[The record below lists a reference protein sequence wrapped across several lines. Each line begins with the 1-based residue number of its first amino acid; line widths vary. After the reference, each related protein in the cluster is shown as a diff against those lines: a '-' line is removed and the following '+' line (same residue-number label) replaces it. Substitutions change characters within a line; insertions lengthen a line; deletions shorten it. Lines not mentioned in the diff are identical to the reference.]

1 MGHDR
6 CGGAPLADILHF
18 LLVPDKASGRKVR
31 RALASDRTRG
41 GVVVGTFGELLD
53 HACKAYLL
61 KPAETDWNDRLGEA
75 SRKLTDA
82 FWSDSLNADLD
93 GSVAV
98 LDRELRRLLAALG
111 PGRDLA
117 PVEKSRLSDRG
128 KRHLADLSRLHEM
141 MGRVLP
147 DDLATIQSLL
157 AADGTDVH
165 RIVKVYRKI
174 GFPTLSP
181 WQEALIGKLATDA
194 KEACDPEFETILA
207 GNLIPGP
214 LGKAKS
220 ALRHLQENLF
230 RTGPS
235 KVALDDSVTCLGV
248 RDLLEVAEIAAGMIQ
263 RALDDDSRLRASD
276 IGLLLPGDG
285 SCEDAVREV
294 FSKAGLPVS
303 GLEGAP
309 RLRNLGGEA
318 VFLFLATRRRPA
330 PAMALAALYSSPLMP
345 WDAATGNRL
354 AMRIMKGKYRPEGSA
369 EMSVEGR
376 RMMDL
381 LREEHEAPRSL
392 AEALKTFGSLLAGS
406 APMARH
412 VEAARAALESLGEA
426 IRRIKGK
433 DVPWEEL
440 TSLVPQ
446 APVPSGAGLELT
458 REGVALFLEGEE
470 PWRAVRI
477 LFVLGF
483 SGGRFPAGPDR
494 SPVFDP
500 PDTAALKS
508 DHGFALETPEEGM
521 ARRRDLFLRQLGAVG
536 DRVVFLAPLRDA
548 MGEDLAPSGTITFM
562 SRLFNGIQ
570 APEDL
575 LSILERESHRSRVKG
590 LAVAPPA
597 NPVVSGVLDVRDPE
611 LKIDLLLDRSGKPR
625 PLSASGFDTLMVS
638 PLAWFLQREDIVPL
652 RWAPEELDPMT
663 KGTLAHEVFEYLFRA
678 GIPLPTA
685 EKIKSA
691 AGKLLNEAILRLA
704 PFLTG
709 TEWYVERR
717 NLLNDVETAAL
728 RWRELLVR
736 CGANILGVE
745 TSLTGEFE
753 GVPIRGRTDL
763 LLSLPSGSIFVVDYK
778 KSTSRSRRKC
788 MEEGYDLQASLY
800 RRMLRSGKVA
810 DGGVEALSGALKEGG
825 EIGVL
830 YYMMDDQRAL
840 TDTSGWIPRSV
851 SGVQELGSEISRN
864 GEVLVRERILALRA
878 GNIPL
883 NREDDGETFEKIG
896 VKTYALED
904 SPLVMRFAHPAPAEE
919 DVE

>member
-1 MGHDR
+1 
-6 CGGAPLADILHF
+6 
-18 LLVPDKASGRKVR
+18 V
-31 RALASDRTRG
+31 
-41 GVVVGTFGELLD
+41 D

-61 KPAETDWNDRLGEA
+61 KPAETDWNDQLWEA

-82 FWSDSLNADLD
+82 FWSESLKADPD
-93 GSVAV
+93 GSVAI

-117 PVEKSRLSDRG
+117 PVGKSRMSDRG
-128 KRHLADLSRLHEM
+128 KRHLADLSRLHET

-147 DDLATIQSLL
+147 DGLATIQSLL
-157 AADGTDVH
+157 AADGTDAH

-174 GFPTLSP
+174 GFPTLPP
-181 WQEALIGKLATDA
+181 WQEALLGKFVADA
-194 KEACDPEFETILA
+194 AGAGDPELETILT
-207 GNLIPGP
+207 GSLIPGP
-214 LGKAKS
+214 AGKTKS

-230 RTGPS
+230 RPGPS

-248 RDLLEVAEIAAGMIQ
+248 RDSLEAAEIAAGMIQ
-263 RALDDDSRLRASD
+263 KALDGDSRLRTSE

-294 FSKAGLPVS
+294 FSRAGLPVS
-303 GLEGAP
+303 GLEGCP

-330 PAMALAALYSSPLMP
+330 PVMALAALYSSPLMP
-345 WDAATGNRL
+345 WDAAIGNRL
-354 AMRIMKGKYRPEGSA
+354 AMRIMNGKYCPEAPA
-369 EMSVEGR
+369 EMPAEGR

-392 AEALKTFGSLLAGS
+392 AEALKTFGFLLNGS
-406 APMARH
+406 GPMARH
-412 VEAARAALESLGEA
+412 AEESRAALESLGEA
-426 IRRIKGK
+426 ILRIKGK

-440 TSLVPQ
+440 TSIVPQ

-470 PWRAVRI
+470 PWRPVRI

-483 SGGRFPAGPDR
+483 SGGRYPAGPDR

-500 PDTAALKS
+500 PDTAALKA
-508 DHGFALETPEEGM
+508 DHGYVLETPEEGM
-521 ARRRDLFLRQLGAVG
+521 ARRRALFLRQLGG
-536 DRVVFLAPLRDA
+536 IGERVVFLAPLRDA
-548 MGEDLAPSGTITFM
+548 MGEDLAPSGTTTFM
-562 SRLFNGIQ
+562 SRLFKGIQ

-575 LSILERESHRSRVKG
+575 LLILERESHRSRVKG

-597 NPVVSGVLDVRDPE
+597 DPVLTEILEVQDPD
-611 LKIDLLLDRSGKPR
+611 LKIDLLVDGSGKPR
-625 PLSASGFDTLMVS
+625 PLSASGLDTLMVS
-638 PLAWFLQREDIVPL
+638 PLAWFLQRENIVPL

-663 KGTLAHEVFEYLFRA
+663 KGTLAHEVFENLFRA
-678 GIPLPTA
+678 GTPLPTA
-685 EKIKSA
+685 AKIKSE
-691 AGKLLNEAILRLA
+691 AGKLLNEAVLRLA

-728 RWRELLVR
+728 RWRDLLDR
-736 CGANILGVE
+736 CGATILGVE
-745 TSLTGEFE
+745 TSLTGEFD
-753 GVPIRGRTDL
+753 GVPIRGRADL
-763 LLSLPSGSIFVVDYK
+763 LFSLPSGRIFVVDYK
-778 KSTSRSRRKC
+778 KSTSRSRRTC
-788 MEEGYDLQASLY
+788 MEEGYDLQTSLY
-800 RRMLRSGKVA
+800 RQMLRFGKVA
-810 DGGVEALSGALKEGG
+810 DGGGDALARALKEAG

-840 TDTSGWIPRSV
+840 TDTSGWIPRSI
-851 SGVQELGSEISRN
+851 SGVEELGSEISAN
-864 GEVLVRERILALRA
+864 GEVLVRERIRMMRS
-878 GNIPL
+878 GKIPL
-883 NREDDGETFEKIG
+883 NREDDAETFEKVG

>member
-1 MGHDR
+1 VDQ
-6 CGGAPLADILHF
+6 
-18 LLVPDKASGRKVR
+18 
-31 RALASDRTRG
+31 
-41 GVVVGTFGELLD
+41 
-53 HACKAYLL
+53 ACKAYLL
-61 KPAETDWNDRLGEA
+61 KPAETDWNDQRWEA

-82 FWSDSLNADLD
+82 FWSESLKADPD
-93 GSVAV
+93 GSVAI

-117 PVEKSRLSDRG
+117 PVGKSRLSDRG
-128 KRHLADLSRLHEM
+128 KRHLADLSQLHET
-141 MGRVLP
+141 MGRVLS

-157 AADGTDVH
+157 AADRTDAH

-181 WQEALIGKLATDA
+181 WQEALLGKFVADA
-194 KEACDPEFETILA
+194 AGAGDPELEAILA
-207 GNLIPGP
+207 GSLIPGP
-214 LGKAKS
+214 AGKTKS

-235 KVALDDSVTCLGV
+235 KAALDDSVTCLGV
-248 RDLLEVAEIAAGMIQ
+248 RDSLEAAEIASGMIQ
-263 RALDDDSRLRASD
+263 RAIDDDSRLKTSE

-294 FSKAGLPVS
+294 FFRAGLPVS
-303 GLEGAP
+303 GLEGCP

-330 PAMALAALYSSPLMP
+330 PVMALAALYSSPLMP
-345 WDAATGNRL
+345 WDAAIGNRL
-354 AMRIMKGKYRPEGSA
+354 AMRIMNGKYRPEAPA
-369 EMSVEGR
+369 EMPAEGR

-392 AEALKTFGSLLAGS
+392 AEALKTFGFLLNGS
-406 APMARH
+406 GPMARH
-412 VEAARAALESLGEA
+412 AEEARAALGSLGEA

-433 DVPWEEL
+433 DVPWGEL

-470 PWRAVRI
+470 PWRPVRI

-483 SGGRFPAGPDR
+483 SGGRYPAGPDR

-500 PDTAALKS
+500 PDTAALKA
-508 DHGFALETPEEGM
+508 DHGYALETPEEGM
-521 ARRRDLFLRQLGAVG
+521 ARRRALFLRQLGG
-536 DRVVFLAPLRDA
+536 IGERVVFLAPLRDA
-548 MGEDLAPSGTITFM
+548 MGEDLAPSGTTTFM
-562 SRLFNGIQ
+562 SRLFKGIQ

-575 LSILERESHRSRVKG
+575 LLILERESHRSRVKG

-597 NPVVSGVLDVRDPE
+597 DPVLTEILEVQDPD
-611 LKIDLLLDRSGKPR
+611 LKIDLLVDGSGKPR
-625 PLSASGFDTLMVS
+625 PLSASGLDTLMVS
-638 PLAWFLQREDIVPL
+638 PLAWFLQRENIVPL

-663 KGTLAHEVFEYLFRA
+663 KGTLAHEVFENLFRA
-678 GIPLPTA
+678 GSPLPTA
-685 EKIKSA
+685 AKIKSE

-728 RWRELLVR
+728 RWRELLDR
-736 CGANILGVE
+736 SGANILGVE

-753 GVPIRGRTDL
+753 GVPIRGRADL
-763 LLSLPSGSIFVVDYK
+763 LFSLPSGRIFVVDYK
-778 KSTSRSRRKC
+778 KSTSRSRRTC
-788 MEEGYDLQASLY
+788 MEEGYDLQTSLY
-800 RRMLRSGKVA
+800 RQMLRFGKVA
-810 DGGVEALSGALKEGG
+810 DGGGEALARALKEGG

-840 TDTSGWIPRSV
+840 TDTLGWIPRSV
-851 SGVQELGSEISRN
+851 SGVQELGSEISVN
-864 GEVLVRERILALRA
+864 GEVLVRERIRALRS
-878 GNIPL
+878 GKIPL
-883 NREDDGETFEKIG
+883 NREDDAETFEKIG

-904 SPLVMRFAHPAPAEE
+904 SPLVMRFAHPAPEKE

>member
-1 MGHDR
+1 M
-6 CGGAPLADILHF
+6 
-18 LLVPDKASGRKVR
+18 
-31 RALASDRTRG
+31 
-41 GVVVGTFGELLD
+41 D

-82 FWSDSLNADLD
+82 FWSESLKADPD
-93 GSVAV
+93 GTVSV

-117 PVEKSRLSDRG
+117 PVKKSRLSERG
-128 KRHLADLSRLHEM
+128 KRHLSDLSRLHEA

-147 DDLATIQSLL
+147 DGLATIRNLL
-157 AADGTDVH
+157 AAGRTDVL
-165 RIVKVYRKI
+165 RTVKVYRKI

-181 WQEALIGKLATDA
+181 WQEALLGKLSADA
-194 KEACDPEFETILA
+194 AGVGDPELETILA
-207 GNLIPGP
+207 DSLLPGP
-214 LGKAKS
+214 AGRAKS

-230 RTGPS
+230 LSGPS
-235 KVALDDSVTCLGV
+235 KVAMDDSVTCLGV
-248 RDLLEVAEIAAGMIQ
+248 RDSLEAAEIASGMIQ
-263 RALDDDSRLRASD
+263 KALDGDSRLRTSE

-294 FSKAGLPVS
+294 FARAGLPVS
-303 GLEGAP
+303 GLEGVP

-345 WDAATGNRL
+345 WDSLIGNRL
-354 AMRIMKGKYRPEGSA
+354 AMRIIGGKYRPEASA
-369 EMSVEGR
+369 EMSAQAR

-381 LREEHEAPRSL
+381 LREEHDAPRSL
-392 AEALKTFGSLLAGS
+392 AEALKTFGSLLVSSG
-406 APMARH
+406 PMARH
-412 VEAARAALESLGEA
+412 AESAHAAIESLGGVV
-426 IRRIKGK
+426 RGIKGK

-446 APVPSGAGLELT
+446 APVSSGAGLALT
-458 REGVALFLEGEE
+458 REGIALFLEGEE
-470 PWRAVRI
+470 PWRPVRT

-483 SGGRFPAGPDR
+483 SGGRYPAGPDR

-500 PDTAALKS
+500 PDTAVLKA
-508 DHGFALETPEEGM
+508 DHGYALETPEEGM
-521 ARRRDLFLRQLGAVG
+521 ARRRDLFLRQLGGVS
-536 DRVVFLAPLRDA
+536 DRIVFLAPVRDA
-548 MGEDLAPSGTITFM
+548 MGEDLAPSGTATFI
-562 SRLFNGIQ
+562 SRLFKGIQ
-570 APEDL
+570 SPEDL
-575 LSILERESHRSRVKG
+575 LLILERESHRSKVKG

-597 NPVVSGVLDVRDPE
+597 DPVLSEILEVPDPD
-611 LKIDLLLDRSGKPR
+611 LKVDLLVDGSGKPR

-663 KGTLAHEVFEYLFRA
+663 KGTLAHEVFENLFRA
-678 GIPLPTA
+678 GTPLPTA
-685 EKIKSA
+685 ARIKAS
-691 AGKLLNEAILRLA
+691 AGKLLQDAILRHA

-717 NLLNDVETAAL
+717 NLQNDVETAAL
-728 RWRELLVR
+728 RWRELLFR

-745 TSLTGEFE
+745 TSLTGDFE

-763 LLSLPSGSIFVVDYK
+763 ILSLPSGRIFVVDYK

-800 RRMLRSGKVA
+800 RQMLRFGKVS
-810 DGGVEALSGALKEGG
+810 DGGVEALSRALTAGG

-840 TDTSGWIPRSV
+840 TDTSGWIPGSV

-864 GEVLVRERILALRA
+864 GEILVRDRIRALRS
-878 GNIPL
+878 GKIPL
-883 NREDDGETFEKIG
+883 NREDDAETFEKIG

-904 SPLVMRFAHPAPAEE
+904 SPLIMRFAHPAPAEE

>member
-1 MGHDR
+1 VDQ
-6 CGGAPLADILHF
+6 
-18 LLVPDKASGRKVR
+18 
-31 RALASDRTRG
+31 
-41 GVVVGTFGELLD
+41 
-53 HACKAYLL
+53 ACKSYLL
-61 KPAETDWNDRLGEA
+61 KPSETDWNDRLAEA

-82 FWSDSLNADLD
+82 FWSESLKADPD

-98 LDRELRRLLAALG
+98 LDRELWRLLAALG
-111 PGRDLA
+111 PGRELA
-117 PVEKSRLSDRG
+117 PVGKSRLSDRG
-128 KRHLADLSRLHEM
+128 KRHLADLSRLHET

-147 DDLATIQSLL
+147 DGLATIRNLL
-157 AADGTDVH
+157 TAVGTDAI

-181 WQEALIGKLATDA
+181 WQEALLGKLDA
-194 KEACDPEFETILA
+194 DASGICDPELETILA
-207 GNLIPGP
+207 GSLLPGP
-214 LGKAKS
+214 SGKAKS

-230 RTGPS
+230 QTGPS

-248 RDLLEVAEIAAGMIQ
+248 RDSLEAAEIAAGMIQ
-263 RALDDDSRLRASD
+263 NALYGDSRLKTSE

-294 FSKAGLPVS
+294 FSRAGLPVS

-318 VFLFLATRRRPA
+318 VFLFLVTRRRPA
-330 PAMALAALYSSPLMP
+330 PAMALSALYSSPLMP

-354 AMRIMKGKYRPEGSA
+354 AMRIMDGKFRPEAPA
-369 EMSVEGR
+369 EMPSEGR

-381 LREEHEAPRSL
+381 LREEQDAPRSL
-392 AEALKTFGSLLAGS
+392 AAALKTFGSLLTGS
-406 APMARH
+406 GPMAWH
-412 VEAARAALESLGEA
+412 AEAARTALESLGEA

-458 REGVALFLEGEE
+458 REGVALFLEDEE
-470 PWRAVRI
+470 PWRPVRI

-483 SGGRFPAGPDR
+483 SGGRYPAGPDR

-500 PDTAALKS
+500 PDTAALKAEY
-508 DHGFALETPEEGM
+508 GYALETPEEGM
-521 ARRRDLFLRQLGAVG
+521 ARRRGLFLRKLGG
-536 DRVVFLAPLRDA
+536 IGERVVFLAPLRDA
-548 MGEDLAPSGTITFM
+548 MGEDLAPSGTLTFM
-562 SRLFNGIQ
+562 SRLFDGIH

-575 LSILERESHRSRVKG
+575 LLILERESHRSRVKG
-590 LAVAPPA
+590 LAEAPPA
-597 NPVVSGVLDVRDPE
+597 DPVLTEILEVRDPD
-611 LKIDLLLDRSGKPR
+611 LKIDLLVDGSGKTR

-638 PLAWFLQREDIVPL
+638 PLAWFLQREDIVSL

-663 KGTLAHEVFEYLFRA
+663 KGTLAHEVFENLFRV

-685 EKIKSA
+685 AMIKSA
-691 AGKLLNEAILRLA
+691 AGKLLNEGILRLA

-709 TEWYVERR
+709 SEWYVERR

-736 CGANILGVE
+736 CGADILGVE
-745 TSLTGEFE
+745 TSLTGDFE

-763 LLSLPSGSIFVVDYK
+763 ILSLPSGSIFVVDYK
-778 KSTSRSRRKC
+778 KATSRSRRKC

-800 RRMLRSGKVA
+800 RRMLRFGKVA
-810 DGGVEALSGALKEGG
+810 DGGVEALSRALKEGG

-840 TDTSGWIPRSV
+840 TDTSGWIPGSV
-851 SGVQELGSEISRN
+851 SGVQEFGSEISRN
-864 GEVLVRERILALRA
+864 GEIFVRERIRALRS
-878 GNIPL
+878 GKIPL
-883 NREDDGETFEKIG
+883 NREDDAETFEKIG

-904 SPLVMRFAHPAPAEE
+904 SPLIMRFAHPAPEEE